1 MRALIDARP
10 ALDPGRTGVG
20 HYTRQLIRHLP
31 RVDPEDRYVAWY
43 LHARGLFRRKRFF
56 GDAGA
61 PNLEE
66 AASRFPARV
75 FQPVSWRLRMPRV
88 EWLAGGFDV
97 LLATNFLPPPTAHKE
112 RTVLVVHDL
121 AWAVYPETAPQVDD
135 RWRRRLAKAVRSCG
149 AVIVPSV
156 SAKGDLVARFGIA
169 EERVHVVPHGV
180 DAAVFAAVTD
190 SEVEGVRARYGVAG
204 PYVLFVGGIEPR
216 KNLVGLVRAFALS
229 GLDATL
235 VIAGGRVR
243 WFPAEEARVW
253 SEVRR
258 LAEPA
263 RSRIV
268 MTGYVS
274 DEDKHA
280 LLAGAQALAY
290 PSLYEGFGFPVI
302 EAMAAGT
309 PVLTSNVSSLPEVAG
324 EDAVL
329 VDPKDEQAI
338 AEGLRPDRPR
348 RRPARA
354 PDRPRPSARRRLHVG
369 GNGSTDRGGLA
380 LRGRRDPRVDS
391 GGHGRPPRPRD
402 GRGRVHRLPPRRPP
416 PREPERST

>member
-20 HYTRQLIRHLP
+20 HYTRQLIRYLP
-31 RVDPEDRYVAWY
+31 RVDPDDRYVAWY
-43 LHARGLFRRKRFF
+43 LHARGVFRRKRFF
-56 GDAGA
+56 GDVGA

-66 AASRFPARV
+66 AASRFPARI
-75 FQPVSWRLRMPRV
+75 FQPVSWRLRTPRV
-88 EWLAGGFDV
+88 EWLAGDFDV
-97 LLATNFLPPPTAHKE
+97 LLATNFLPPPTGHMD

-121 AWAVYPETAPQVDD
+121 AWAVYPETAPQIDD

-156 SAKGDLVARFGIA
+156 SAKGDLVARYRVP
-169 EERVHVVPHGV
+169 ETRVHTVPHGV
-180 DAAVFAAVTD
+180 DASAFAAVTD
-190 SEVEGVRARYGVAG
+190 AEIARVREGFHIAG
-204 PYVLFVGGIEPR
+204 PYVLFVGGLEPR
-216 KNLVGLVRAFALS
+216 KNLIGLVRAFAGS
-229 GLDATL
+229 GVDATL

-253 SEVRR
+253 AEVRR
-258 LAEPA
+258 LPEPA
-263 RSRIV
+263 RSRV
-268 MTGYVS
+268 VLTGYVS

-280 LLAGAQALAY
+280 LLAGARALVY

-329 VDPKDEQAI
+329 VDPKDEHAI
-338 AEGLRPDRPR
+338 GEGLRRLLEDDALRERLVGPGR
-348 RRPARA
+348 ARA
-354 PDRPRPSARRRLHVG
+354 AGYTWEATARRTAEV
-369 GNGSTDRGGLA
+369 
-380 LRGRRDPRVDS
+380 LRGVAAAT
-391 GGHGRPPRPRD
+391 
-402 GRGRVHRLPPRRPP
+402 RG
-416 PREPERST
+416 